1 MIIINRN
8 TWLAYALLISAA
20 SSYFSSP
27 ALASGTDN
35 HGAAENVGA
44 IITSLGVS
52 AVPSAEL
59 SKMRA
64 GSEAVAAI
72 NLGSDTGNSV
82 SNSMTGTVSNTNSVN
97 GNIGLTSVMENTG
110 NNSLLQS
117 SMTVNI
123 TVQP

>member
-1 MIIINRN
+1 MIINRN
-8 TWLAYALLISAA
+8 TWLAHALLVGAA
-20 SSYFSSP
+20 LSSFACP

-35 HGAAENVGA
+35 HGTAGNIGA
-44 IITSLGVS
+44 IISSLGAS

-59 SKMRA
+59 AKMRA
-64 GSEAVAAI
+64 GTETVAAV

-82 SNSMTGTVSNTNSVN
+82 SNSTTGTVSNTNSVN
-97 GNIGLTSVMENTG
+97 NNIGLTSVMENTG

>member
-1 MIIINRN
+1 MIINRN
-8 TWLAYALLISAA
+8 TWLAHALLIGVAQSFFA
-20 SSYFSSP
+20 YP
-27 ALASGTDN
+27 AFASGADN
-35 HGAAENVGA
+35 HSSDGNIGA

-52 AVPSAEL
+52 AVPSKEL
-59 SKMRA
+59 AKMRA
-64 GSEAVAAI
+64 GSETVAAV

-82 SNSMTGTVSNTNSVN
+82 SNSTTGTISNASSVN
-97 GNIGLTSVMENTG
+97 DNIGLTSVMENTG

>member
-1 MIIINRN
+1 MIINRN
-8 TWLAYALLISAA
+8 TWLAYTLLINVALSLFAC
-20 SSYFSSP
+20 P
-27 ALASGTDN
+27 AFASGTGN
-35 HGAAENVGA
+35 HGTAENINA
-44 IITSLGVS
+44 IISVLGVS
-52 AVPSAEL
+52 SVPSKEL

-64 GSEAVAAI
+64 GTESVAAV